1 MSLNKHLYE
10 GIHFTLQNISA
21 QGSLLTNWQIKRKI
35 LTTEYSQIIKYFF
48 NYKANILSW
57 LIRVH
62 LRWIKVKII
71 LYRFISV
78 VWLTNFL
85 SEIRNLINPRWWVE
99 QQFLSVK
106 RCQNFLE
113 IWCIG
118 DRSSPFIEEMEGT
131 DAVWVVHIMG

>member
-85 SEIRNLINPRWWVE
+85 SEIRNLINPRWWLE

-106 RCQNFLE
+106 RCQSSSWRTGALMIAHFPLSGKWKELVLSEWFL
-113 IWCIG
+113 
-118 DRSSPFIEEMEGT
+118 
-131 DAVWVVHIMG
+131 